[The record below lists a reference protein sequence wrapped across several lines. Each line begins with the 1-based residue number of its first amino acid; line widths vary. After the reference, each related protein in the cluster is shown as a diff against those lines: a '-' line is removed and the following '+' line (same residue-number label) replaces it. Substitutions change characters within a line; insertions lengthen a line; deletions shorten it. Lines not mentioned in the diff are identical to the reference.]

1 MGGDRIRH
9 RSGMG
14 TPRTMQAAPAYG
26 EVVDEVIAYLEQRL
40 RAAVA
45 AGVAESA
52 ILFDPGIGFGKTQ
65 EHNLALLR
73 ALPRMNRTLGR
84 PLVIGVSRKAFLAS
98 VGGSPLPAQERD
110 AASHVVHALI
120 AGECALLRV
129 HDVAG
134 AQAALRLRNAV
145 QLDDLGGAY
154 AP

>member
-1 MGGDRIRH
+1 M
-9 RSGMG
+9 
-14 TPRTMQAAPAYG
+14 
-26 EVVDEVIAYLEQRL
+26 VDEVIAYLEQRL

-45 AGVAESA
+45 AGVAEAA
-52 ILFDPGIGFGKTQ
+52 ILLDPGIGFGKTL

-73 ALPRMNRTLGR
+73 ALPRMNQTLGR
-84 PLVIGVSRKAFLAS
+84 PLVLGVSRKSFLAS
-98 VGGSPLPAQERD
+98 VSGSPLPAAERD

-134 AQAALRLRNAV
+134 ARAALRLRNAV
-145 QLDDLGGAY
+145 QRDDLVVDREGGAH